1 MLRGV
6 GVYLNEKEEIIT
18 YLLADYL
25 RSSEVCREDSTICF
39 WDQQRGAYVFGFNMT
54 KDVKDIK
61 RNIPRRFLSD
71 GLVPYSLWQMTLKVR
86 GKRKLIV

>member
-1 MLRGV
+1 MT
-6 GVYLNEKEEIIT
+6 VYVNEKEEIIA

-25 RSSEVCREDSTICF
+25 RSSEVCREDFTISF

-61 RNIPRRFLSD
+61 RNIPKRFLSD
-71 GLVPYSLWQMTLKVR
+71 SLVPPSR
-86 GKRKLIV
+86 